1 MSMRWMYILLAVF
14 SVLMAS
20 FAQMLLKKGATIEHA
35 SFVREY
41 LNGWV
46 IGGYFIMGVSM
57 LVNIF
62 AMSRGVQL
70 KELSVIESFG
80 YLFVPLLSWVF
91 FKEKVTWRKVGA
103 IMMIMAGVVLFF
115 CKCC

>member
-20 FAQMLLKKGATIEHA
+20 FAQMMLKKSAAMERT
-35 SFVREY
+35 SLVREY

-46 IGGYFIMGVSM
+46 IGGYFVMGASM
-57 LVNIF
+57 LINIY
-62 AMSRGVQL
+62 AMNRGVQL

-80 YLFVPLLSWVF
+80 YLFVPLLSWMF
-91 FKEKVTWRKVGA
+91 FREKVTWRKAGA
-103 IMMIMAGVVLFF
+103 IAMIMAGVVLFF
-115 CKCC
+115 V

>member
-1 MSMRWMYILLAVF
+1 MIMRWMFILLTVF

-20 FAQMLLKKGATIEHA
+20 FAQMLLKKGATLDHT

-46 IGGYFIMGVSM
+46 IGGYFIMGVSI

-70 KELSVIESFG
+70 KELSVIESFS
-80 YLFVPLLSWVF
+80 YLFVPLLSWLF
-91 FKEKVTWRKVGA
+91 FKEVISKKKVLA
-103 IMMIMAGVVLFF
+103 IAMIMAGVVLFF
-115 CKCC
+115 I

>member
-20 FAQMLLKKGATIEHA
+20 FAQMMLKKSAATERN
-35 SFVREY
+35 SWVREY

-46 IGGYFIMGVSM
+46 VGGYFIMGASM
-57 LVNIF
+57 LINIF

-70 KELSVIESFG
+70 KELSVVESFS
-80 YLFVPLLSWVF
+80 YLFVPLLSWMF
-91 FKEKVTWRKVGA
+91 FKEKVTWRKAGA
-103 IMMIMAGVVLFF
+103 IVMIMVGVVLFF
-115 CKCC
+115 V

>member
-1 MSMRWMYILLAVF
+1 MSMKWIYILLTIF

-20 FAQMLLKKGATIEHA
+20 FAQMLLKKGAALDHT

-46 IGGYFIMGVSM
+46 FGGYFIMGISM

-70 KELSVIESFG
+70 KELSVIESFS
-80 YLFVPLLSWVF
+80 YLFVPLLSWLF
-91 FKEKVTWRKVGA
+91 FKEKVTWRKAGA
-103 IMMIMAGVVLFF
+103 IVMIMSGVVLFF
-115 CKCC
+115 V